1 MDNCQSISML
11 ITLKLTLRINRENS
25 FLNESIFIRSE
36 NSRLATTLN
45 IRHHSYHTGKATI
58 KFNISK
64 KPARLTLSSI
74 AKFSLNAN

>member
-1 MDNCQSISML
+1 MNL
-11 ITLKLTLRINRENS
+11 
-25 FLNESIFIRSE
+25 FLLGLNIAEDR
-36 NSRLATTLN
+36 RLATTLN

-64 KPARLTLSSI
+64 KPARLTSSSI